1 MSKPKSPPSQLK
13 IAPEFSGP
21 GRLASILR
29 PGPAK
34 SAERLEPALAADD
47 QSWTVFGVGAIWQAA
62 AENAARL
69 AGTDLSDWLRQTVA
83 EAATAQGIGPGKVG

>member
-1 MSKPKSPPSQLK
+1 MSNPKSPPPQVK

-34 SAERLEPALAADD
+34 SAERIEPALADD
-47 QSWTVFGVGAIWQAA
+47 RFWTVFGVGAIWQAA

-69 AGTDLSDWLRQTVA
+69 AGTELSDWLRQTVA
-83 EAATAQGIGPGKVG
+83 EAATAQGIDTRKPG